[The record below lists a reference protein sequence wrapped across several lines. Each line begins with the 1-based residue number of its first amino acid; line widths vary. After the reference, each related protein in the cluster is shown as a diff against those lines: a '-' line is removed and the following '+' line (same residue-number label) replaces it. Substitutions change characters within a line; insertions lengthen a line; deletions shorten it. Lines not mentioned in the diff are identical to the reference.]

1 MKVSIVSETE
11 DKVIFL
17 PLWETSQL
25 LLGLSAPRQLL
36 LLLHFHSNYALRE
49 IVINSFLSL
58 SRMPSGYT
66 RTGWASRNQ
75 RAARLHRTEGT

>member
-17 PLWETSQL
+17 PLRETSQL
-25 LLGLSAPRQLL
+25 LSGLSAPRQLL
-36 LLLHFHSNYALRE
+36 LLHFHSNYAFRE
-49 IVINSFLSL
+49 IVIYSFLSL
-58 SRMPSGYT
+58 SHMPSGYT
-66 RTGWASRNQ
+66 GTGWASRNQ